1 MKTAKQILREK
12 PTHVAGWGL
21 SLSAALLACVVFPAI
36 AANSSSARV
45 QLTTVEAERS
55 AKAFLSAREITKLDP
70 TALQDNFANK
80 LTQAS
85 LSEEIAKKP
94 AGAELI
100 AQAAHTHAEHICL
113 SQAVFFEAR
122 SEGRAGQKAVAEVVL
137 NRVKSR
143 HYPNT
148 VCGVVFQG
156 AERSTG
162 CQFSFTCDGS
172 LDRAVDGK
180 MWIRSSDIAALAMTG
195 GFAPLTDR
203 ATHYHNLDVTPIWS
217 DTLVMTKT
225 VGTHKFYR
233 TKWRERNI
241 SRSAILAAPP
251 SP

>member
-21 SLSAALLACVVFPAI
+21 TLSAALVACFAFPAI
-36 AANSSSARV
+36 AENSSSARA
-45 QLTTVEAERS
+45 QLTSVQAERS
-55 AKAFLSAREITKLDP
+55 AQAFLDASRRDL
-70 TALQDNFANK
+70 FAK
-80 LTQAS
+80 APQSGLAHQLTQAQLTQS
-85 LSEEIAKKP
+85 AAIKP

-100 AQAAHTHAEHICL
+100 AQAAHTGAEHKCL
-113 SQAVFFEAR
+113 SQAVFYEAR

-148 VCGVVFQG
+148 ICGVVFQG
-156 AERSTG
+156 AQRSTG

-172 LDRAVDGK
+172 LGRPVDTK
-180 MWIRSSDIAALAMTG
+180 MWTRSADISALAMTG
-195 GFAPLTDR
+195 GYAPLTGG
-203 ATHYHNLDVTPIWS
+203 ATHYHNLDVTPVWS

-241 SRSAILAAPP
+241 SRSAVLAAPP